1 MGLLNKDFT
10 AEDVILYIFGIGIM
24 IFIGFFL
31 IQSQKNLELNIVH
44 SDIRTDKEV
53 ATGKTEAPSQTINPD
68 VSITKFRY
76 QYASKILLSN
86 STRKNIAFLVGT
98 LLTIFGCM
106 IIIRGVRDSPF
117 EGEVDAFERAKV
129 KIKASSPGIVV
140 VLCGTLILV
149 LSIMVKDVYEIQD
162 PIVGSSNLTKQGYG
176 NSSKVILTEAE
187 KNMLKRKP

>member
-44 SDIRTDKEV
+44 NDIRTDKEV
-53 ATGKTEAPSQTINPD
+53 AAEKTETLPQAINPN

-162 PIVGSSNLTKQGYG
+162 PIVGSRNLTELGYG
-176 NSSKVILTEAE
+176 NSQKVELTEE
-187 KNMLKRKP
+187 DKNNLKRKY